1 MSIENWHFS
10 GLSLFR
16 EQVPS
21 EVVKSGS
28 SGGPSEG
35 PPEDPKLRMRVEKW
49 HLLGGFL
56 FYGSRCSPEARR
68 SAATR

>member
-1 MSIENWHFS
+1 MRVEKWHFS

-49 HLLGGFL
+49 HFSGLSFFGGGAWL
-56 FYGSRCSPEARR
+56 YRGSSGGPQ
-68 SAATR
+68 